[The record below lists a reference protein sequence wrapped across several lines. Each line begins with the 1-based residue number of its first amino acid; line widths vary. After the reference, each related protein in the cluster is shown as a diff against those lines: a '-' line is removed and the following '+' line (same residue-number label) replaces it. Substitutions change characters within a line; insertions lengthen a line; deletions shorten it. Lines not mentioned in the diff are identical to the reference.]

1 MKSANL
7 HNAFD
12 ATTKNPW
19 SSQEIMTLP
28 QQKQIIKFI
37 RKSPLTPKQ
46 INRALQ
52 NRAPSMPQKNCKPLL
67 GEHF

>member
-1 MKSANL
+1 
-7 HNAFD
+7 
-12 ATTKNPW
+12 
-19 SSQEIMTLP
+19 MTLP